1 MTTMNSY
8 DTHPNRDSW
17 LNDPLDIMVI
27 LDAIENDE
35 EIVALG
41 MTNRKFRVV
50 HAGFTK
56 FNKTLPLYRVEPA
69 RYGEFVPMGFYSVP
83 ELHRRLEQM

>member
-1 MTTMNSY
+1 MTTMSSY
-8 DTHPNRDSW
+8 DTYPNRDSW
-17 LNDPLDIMVI
+17 LNDPLDIMLI

-41 MTNRKFRVV
+41 MTNREFRIST
-50 HAGFTK
+50 AGYGSFD
-56 FNKTLPLYRVEPA
+56 KTLPLYRVEPA